1 MLCRVGSVR
10 SRRPSKRG
18 ADMILGVAG
27 PYASG
32 KGEVVR
38 FLEERSFYVESL
50 SDEIRKVLAER
61 GEEETRERM
70 IETGVELRTAEGPG
84 ALAQR
89 LVGRV
94 RPDRNYVIDS
104 IRHPAEVA
112 ALRSLGARF
121 HLIWVD
127 AGEELRVER
136 MQSRGRNGDPETLED
151 LRRLEGREL
160 KSDNPAGQQLL
171 AVRDLADH
179 TLRNDGALDELHDQ
193 LQRLLR
199 NHLHFERPD
208 WDEYFLNIAQVVATR
223 SNCVKRKVAALI
235 TVDRRIIST
244 GYNGTPRGTRN
255 CNEGGCPRCNA
266 FGPGGADLGECVCSH
281 AEENAITQSAY
292 HGVSVRGGTV
302 YTTFSPCLMCTKM
315 IINSGLQEVVY
326 SAAYPLG
333 GISLD
338 LLREAGLKVRH
349 VGSTDT

>member
-1 MLCRVGSVR
+1 
-10 SRRPSKRG
+10 
-18 ADMILGVAG
+18 MILGVAG

-38 FLEERSFYVESL
+38 FLEERSFYPESL

-61 GEEETRERM
+61 GEQETRERM
-70 IETGVELRTAEGPG
+70 IETGVALRTAEGPG

-89 LVGRV
+89 LIARLQ
-94 RPDRNYVIDS
+94 PDRNYVVDS

-112 ALRSLGARF
+112 ALRGLGGHFR
-121 HLIWVD
+121 LIWVD
-127 AGEELRVER
+127 ADEAVRLDRLR
-136 MQSRGRNGDPETLED
+136 SRGRLGDPETLAE

-160 KSDNPAGQQLL
+160 ESDDPAGQQLL
-171 AVRDLADH
+171 AVRDLADE
-179 TLRNDGALDELHDQ
+179 TLRNDGSLDELHEQ

-199 NHLHFERPD
+199 SRLHFDRPD
-208 WDEYFLNIAQVVATR
+208 WDEYFVSIARVVATR
-223 SNCVKRKVAALI
+223 SNCVKRKVAAVI

-255 CNEGGCPRCNA
+255 CNEGGCPRCNS

-292 HGVSVRGGTV
+292 HGVSVRGGTI

-315 IINSGLQEVVY
+315 IINAGLQEVVY
-326 SAAYPLG
+326 GADYPLG
-333 GISLD
+333 GTSLD
-338 LLREAGLKVRH
+338 LLREAGLKVRQL
-349 VGSTDT
+349 GGKPD